1 MNRPRTVHTI
11 VGAAVICLVG
21 ASLALS
27 NEPCG
32 FDTDPQWD
40 ALRNRLIPEPA
51 SITRQNF
58 GWRPTQLARGKAP
71 GEVGGFIQRSLTPAS
86 YAQAIPEKTLN
97 DRLTASGRF
106 TVTRE
111 NAPSGM
117 LFGWFHD
124 TSRGWRTPNSIGFRL
139 DGNGGKYW
147 ILFEYGTSQWR
158 TGGGA
163 TFEGRYQTTKTK
175 PFLADG
181 RPHDWSMT
189 YDPSGHDGDGELTFT
204 IDGKSYPAAL
214 EKGHKADGAK
224 FNRFGFWNVQVS
236 GDGLEMYVDD
246 LVLDGRP
253 QDFSTDP
260 GWVGVGNH
268 VEFADRAIRPL
279 HDFGFSRTNHAGG
292 QPGEIGGIIWRDDKP
307 AFYGDRT
314 KRLTLDDELEASGRI
329 AFLAA
334 GSDSGVRLGWFDSET
349 LKTRKRAEYDDPLQ
363 NFLGIMIEG
372 PSRIGHYV
380 RANLANCAGQG
391 GLTEGPIIRP
401 DGKPHRWTLTYR
413 LQGEGGR
420 IRVALDDAEQML
432 DVTPEQR
439 QRGATFDHFGFVNVM
454 AGGHFVEVY
463 VDDVRFSSR

>member
-1 MNRPRTVHTI
+1 MLAARCEHRLEGIAMKRHRPVHAI
-11 VGAAVICLVG
+11 VGRAAAICLAG
-21 ASLALS
+21 ASLAFS
-27 NEPCG
+27 GEPGG

-51 SITRQNF
+51 PITRQDF

-86 YAQAIPEKTLN
+86 YARAISEKTLN

-106 TVTRE
+106 AVTRE

-117 LFGWFHD
+117 LFGWFHE

-181 RPHDWSMT
+181 TPHDWSMT

-204 IDGKSYPAAL
+204 IDGKSYSAAL
-214 EKGHKADGAK
+214 EKGHKADGAT

-253 QDFSTDP
+253 QDFSSDP
-260 GWVGVGNH
+260 DWVGVGNQ

-334 GSDSGVRLGWFDSET
+334 GSDSAVRLGWFDSET
-349 LKTRKRAEYDDPLQ
+349 LKARQRSEYDDPLR

-380 RANLANCAGQG
+380 RANVASSAGQV
-391 GLTEGPIIRP
+391 GLSEGPIIRP
-401 DGKPHRWTLTYR
+401 DGK
-413 LQGEGGR
+413 
-420 IRVALDDAEQML
+420 AEC
-432 DVTPEQR
+432 R
-439 QRGATFDHFGFVNVM
+439 A
-454 AGGHFVEVY
+454 
-463 VDDVRFSSR
+463 